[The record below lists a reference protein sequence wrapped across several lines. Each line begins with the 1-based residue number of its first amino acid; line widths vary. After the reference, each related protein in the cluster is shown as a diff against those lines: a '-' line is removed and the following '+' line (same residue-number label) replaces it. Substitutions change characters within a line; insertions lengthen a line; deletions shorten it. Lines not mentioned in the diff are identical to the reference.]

1 MSQKFFLGGKL
12 HKQGGGYFVENFD
25 LSQLAII
32 KAGHSRRVVDWG
44 LYRMLGILSIETCWP
59 MFKLCIMIP

>member
-32 KAGHSRRVVDWG
+32 KAGHSRVVGWC
-44 LYRMLGILSIETCWP
+44 LYRMLGILSMETC
-59 MFKLCIMIP
+59 